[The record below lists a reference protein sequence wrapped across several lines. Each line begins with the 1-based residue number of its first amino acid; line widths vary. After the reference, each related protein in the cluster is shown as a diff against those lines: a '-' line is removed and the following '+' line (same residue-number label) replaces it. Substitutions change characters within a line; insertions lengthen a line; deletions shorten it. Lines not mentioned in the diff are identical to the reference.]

1 MGDGQTARH
10 PFCSSRI
17 PQSHIPVI
25 ETIRMAFQ
33 ALRGNALR
41 SALTLVGMSIGV
53 FSVVA
58 SVTAVAVLETTLV
71 DSLAAMGS
79 QTITFSRQ
87 TKNGPPAEDE
97 DERPALTLAQAEAL
111 AARSGLA
118 VSPSVTRWGVEART
132 DDAQTD
138 PDVSLDGT
146 DDAYAANHGLEVA
159 EGRFLDAED
168 VRSSRAVAVL
178 GSTIREKLFAGRDA
192 LGREVRIDGRRYTV
206 VGVLAPESGGFGMMD
221 PNKRIVAPVSRVV
234 ATYGMANEDVEVD
247 VRAPVPALLTATRD
261 RATGVLRAVRQLAPE
276 AENDFGTTSG
286 ADAAEGLKGFTR
298 ALALGGAGVGL
309 IALLAAGVGVMNIML
324 VSVTERTREIGIRKA
339 LGATRGD
346 IRRQFR
352 VEALV
357 LCQMGGLVGVALGVL
372 AGNVAAALMKSA
384 PAFPWGW
391 ALGAL
396 AGVAVVGLTF
406 GVVPAVQAARLRP
419 IDALRSE

>member
-1 MGDGQTARH
+1 MIT
-10 PFCSSRI
+10 
-17 PQSHIPVI
+17 

-41 SALTLVGMSIGV
+41 SALTLVGMAIGV

-58 SVTAVAVLETTLV
+58 SVTAVAVLESTLT
-71 DSLAAMGS
+71 DSLAALGS
-79 QTITFSRQ
+79 QTITFSRF
-87 TKNGPPAEDE
+87 TKNGPSAEDE
-97 DERPALTLAQAEAL
+97 DSRPILTLAQAEAL
-111 AARSGLA
+111 AERSGLP
-118 VSPSVTRWGVEART
+118 VSPSVARWGVEVRT

-138 PDVSLDGT
+138 PDVMLDGT
-146 DDAYAANHGLEVA
+146 DEAYAANHGMDLA
-159 EGRFLDAED
+159 EGRYLDAED
-168 VRSSRAVAVL
+168 IRGARAVAVL
-178 GSTIREKLFAGRDA
+178 GSTVRDKLFTGRDA
-192 LGREVRIDGRRYTV
+192 VGREVRIDGRRYTV

-221 PNKRIVAPVSRVV
+221 PNKRVVAPVSRVV
-234 ATYGMANEDVEVD
+234 DAYGMADEDVEID
-247 VRAPVPALLTATRD
+247 VRAPTAALLSSTRD
-261 RATGVLRAVRQLAPE
+261 QATGALRAVRQLAPE
-276 AENDFGTTSG
+276 ADNDFGVTSG
-286 ADAAEGLKGFTR
+286 ADVAENLKGFTR
-298 ALALGGAGVGL
+298 ALSLGGAGVGL

-346 IRRQFR
+346 IRRQFL
-352 VEALV
+352 VEAVV

-372 AGNVAAALMKSA
+372 GGNVAAALMSTA

-396 AGVAVVGLTF
+396 AGVAVVALTF

>member
-1 MGDGQTARH
+1 
-10 PFCSSRI
+10 
-17 PQSHIPVI
+17 
-25 ETIRMAFQ
+25 MAFQ

-41 SALTLVGMSIGV
+41 SALTLVGMAIGV

-58 SVTAVAVLETTLV
+58 SVTAVAVLEATLV
-71 DSLAAMGS
+71 DNLASMGS
-79 QTITFSRQ
+79 QTITFSRY
-87 TKNGPPAEDE
+87 TKNGPPEDDE
-97 DERPALTLAQAEAL
+97 DERPTLTLAQAEAL
-111 AARSGLA
+111 AERSGLP
-118 VSPSVTRWGVEART
+118 VSPSISRWVEVRTADART
-132 DDAQTD
+132 N

-168 VRSSRAVAVL
+168 VRSARAVVVL
-178 GSTIREKLFAGRDA
+178 GSTVREKLFGGRDA
-192 LGREVRIDGRRYTV
+192 VGREVRIDGRRYAV
-206 VGVLAPESGGFGMMD
+206 VGVLAPESGGFGMID
-221 PNKRIVAPVSRVV
+221 PNKRVVAPVGRVV
-234 ATYGMANEDVEVD
+234 GAYGMEQDDVEVD
-247 VRAPVPALLTATRD
+247 VRAPAPALLAATRD
-261 RATGVLRAVRQLAPE
+261 RATGALRAVRQLPPE
-276 AENDFGTTSG
+276 ADNDFGVTSG

-346 IRRQFR
+346 IRRQFLI
-352 VEALV
+352 EALV
-357 LCQMGGLVGVALGVL
+357 LCQMGGLVGVGLGVL
-372 AGNVAAALMKSA
+372 GGNVAAALLESA

-396 AGVAVVGLTF
+396 AGVAVVALTF

>member
-1 MGDGQTARH
+1 M
-10 PFCSSRI
+10 
-17 PQSHIPVI
+17 I

-41 SALTLVGMSIGV
+41 SALTLVGMAIGV

-58 SVTAVAVLETTLV
+58 SVTAVAVLESTLT
-71 DSLAAMGS
+71 DSLSALGS
-79 QTITFSRQ
+79 QTITFSRF
-87 TKNGPPAEDE
+87 TKNGPSAEDE

-111 AARSGLA
+111 AERSGLP
-118 VSPSVTRWGVEART
+118 VSPSVSRWGVEVRT
-132 DDAQTD
+132 SDASTD

-146 DDAYAANHGLEVA
+146 DDAYAANHGLELA
-159 EGRFLDAED
+159 EGRYLDAED
-168 VRSSRAVAVL
+168 VRGARAVAVL
-178 GSTIREKLFAGRDA
+178 GSTVREKLFTGRDA
-192 LGREVRIDGRRYTV
+192 VGREVRIDGRRYTV

-221 PNKRIVAPVSRVV
+221 PNKRVVAPVTRVV
-234 ATYGMANEDVEVD
+234 GVYGMADEDVEID
-247 VRAPVPALLTATRD
+247 VRAPAPTLLGSTRD
-261 RATGVLRAVRQLAPE
+261 RATGALRAVRQLTPE
-276 AENDFGTTSG
+276 ADNDFGTTSG
-286 ADAAEGLKGFTR
+286 ADVAENLKGFTR
-298 ALALGGAGVGL
+298 ALSLGGAGVGL

-346 IRRQFR
+346 IRRQFLI
-352 VEALV
+352 EALV

-372 AGNVAAALMKSA
+372 GGNVAAALMKSS

-396 AGVAVVGLTF
+396 AGVAVVALTF

>member
-1 MGDGQTARH
+1 M
-10 PFCSSRI
+10 
-17 PQSHIPVI
+17 I

-41 SALTLVGMSIGV
+41 SALTLVGMAIGV

-58 SVTAVAVLETTLV
+58 SVTAVAVLAATLV
-71 DSLAAMGS
+71 DSFAAMGS
-79 QTITFSRQ
+79 QTITFSRY
-87 TKNGPPAEDE
+87 TKNGPPAADE
-97 DERPALTLAQAEAL
+97 DERPTLTLAQADAL

-118 VSPSVTRWGVEART
+118 VSPSVSRFGAEVKT
-132 DDAQTD
+132 DDAATD
-138 PDVSLDGT
+138 ADISLDGT
-146 DDAYAANHGLEVA
+146 DDAYAVNHGLALA

-178 GSTIREKLFAGRDA
+178 GSTVREALFDGRDA
-192 LGREVRIDGRRYTV
+192 VGREVRIDGRRYTV
-206 VGVLAPESGGFGMMD
+206 VGVLEPESGGFGLMD
-221 PNKRIVAPVSRVV
+221 PNKRVVAPVTRVV
-234 ATYGMANEDVEVD
+234 SAYGMADEDVEVD
-247 VRAPVPALLTATRD
+247 VRAASPALVAATRD
-261 RATGVLRAVRQLAPE
+261 VATGTLRAVRQLRPE
-276 AENDFGTTSG
+276 ADNDFGVTSG
-286 ADAAEGLKGFTR
+286 ADAADGLKSFTR

-339 LGATRGD
+339 LGATRSD
-346 IRRQFR
+346 IRRQFL

-357 LCQMGGLVGVALGVL
+357 LCQLGGLVGVAAGVL
-372 AGNVAAALMKSA
+372 AGNVAAALLDSA

-391 ALGAL
+391 ALAAL
-396 AGVAVVGLTF
+396 GGVAVVALTF